1 MEKKESKR
9 QRQARRTEKENPEIS
24 EMEWHGE
31 KIVSECQREYEGRNE
46 ERTKG
51 RTVTWEEGNQ
61 GAEPKGQG

>member
-1 MEKKESKR
+1 
-9 QRQARRTEKENPEIS
+9 
-24 EMEWHGE
+24 MEWHGE